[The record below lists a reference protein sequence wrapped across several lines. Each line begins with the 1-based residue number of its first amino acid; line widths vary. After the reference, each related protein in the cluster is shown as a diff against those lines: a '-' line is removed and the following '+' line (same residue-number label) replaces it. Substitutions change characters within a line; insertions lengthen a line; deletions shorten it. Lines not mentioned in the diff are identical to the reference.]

1 MLAGFYYEGIKRV
14 DESQADFTEALTIAY
29 KYPKDTLARRII
41 KEKKSLLKN
50 KVLGQF
56 LWT

>member
-1 MLAGFYYEGIKRV
+1 MLAGFYYEGIKQF
-14 DESQADFTEALTIAY
+14 DESQADFSETLLIAN
-29 KYPKDTLARRII
+29 KYLEDVLARRII